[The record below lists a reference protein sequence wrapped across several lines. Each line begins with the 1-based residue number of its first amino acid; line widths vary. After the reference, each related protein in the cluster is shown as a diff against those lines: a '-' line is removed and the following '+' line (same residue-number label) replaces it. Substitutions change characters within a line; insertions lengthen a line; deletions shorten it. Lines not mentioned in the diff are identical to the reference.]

1 MADNGDNKGELC
13 GRVRYLKDTQ
23 GLSLRQIAREMG
35 ISRNKATALY
45 NGTWGCR
52 QPRGFILAPYHD
64 LIAEWFR
71 QVPSLKAVQVW
82 KRLAERQVP
91 VSRRAVEEYTEVFR
105 RLKKPKIHWPLTF
118 LPGEEAQVDWF
129 FLNHLTLGRLC
140 GFTLILSHSR
150 FAFAHLFVRH
160 GFEFFIEGH
169 LMAFSAMNG
178 TPMAL
183 RYDNLRSVVIKRQ
196 PLTYNA
202 AFLEFANYYGLEIRL
217 CNPASGFE
225 KGRVE
230 RLIRSIRDTFENTAA
245 THQSLGALNSALHDW
260 IREKNATVHR
270 ATGAVPNA
278 KKLEE
283 KLRSLP
289 ANPYPNVVV
298 HAGKS
303 PTKTG
308 LIVFDTNSY
317 SIPAYCRNETI
328 SVHAGVD
335 HVDFIDGK
343 GKKIATH
350 PRCFKKRQTLI
361 NPLHRS
367 VSQLS
372 ERAKRERIYAVM
384 HGMSDGMAVFLDQNA
399 GVGEDA
405 YATAHVL
412 FKLLKTAGRS
422 IIESL
427 AREAVRG
434 KSPRLKFIMSALN
447 LGAPKPA
454 DPVSPQNQELLALDY
469 KPRPLED
476 YNVDTDEKTCS

>member
-1 MADNGDNKGELC
+1 MADDNKDELF
-13 GRVRYLKDTQ
+13 GRVRYLKDNQ
-23 GLSLRQIAREMG
+23 DLSLRQVARELG
-35 ISRNKATALY
+35 ISRDKATALY
-45 NGTWGCR
+45 NGTGNDR
-52 QPRGFILAPYHD
+52 APRDFILAPYHD
-64 LIAEWFR
+64 LIADWFR
-71 QVPSLKAVQVW
+71 QIPSLKAVQVW
-82 KRLAERQVP
+82 KRLVERQVS
-91 VSRRAVEEYTEVFR
+91 VSRRAVEEYTVIFR
-105 RLKKPKIHWPLTF
+105 RQKKPKVHWPLTF

-129 FLNHLTLGRLC
+129 FLTHPTLGRLC
-140 GFTLILSHSR
+140 GFTLVLSYSR
-150 FAFAHLFVRH
+150 FAFAHLFARH

-169 LMAFSAMNG
+169 LMAFAAMNG

-183 RYDNLRSVVIKRQ
+183 RYDNLKSVVIKRQ

-202 AFLEFANYYGLEIRL
+202 AFLEFAHYYGFEIRL
-217 CNPASGFE
+217 CNPASGNE

-245 THQSLGALNSALHDW
+245 THQSLSALNGALHDW
-260 IREKNATVHR
+260 IHDKNSTLHR
-270 ATGAVPNA
+270 TTDAIPNA

-283 KLRSLP
+283 KLRPLP

-303 PTKTG
+303 PSKTG
-308 LIVFDTNSY
+308 LVTFDTNGY
-317 SIPAYCRNETI
+317 SIPAYCRNETV
-328 SVHAGVD
+328 SVHARVD
-335 HVDFIDGK
+335 RVDFFDGK

-350 PRCFKKRQTLI
+350 PRCFKKHQTLI

-384 HGMSDGMAVFLDQNA
+384 HDMSDGMAVFLDQNA

-412 FKLLKTAGRS
+412 FKLLNTSGRS

-427 AREAVRG
+427 VREAVRG
-434 KSPRLKFIMSALN
+434 KSPRLKFIMSSLN
-447 LGAPKPA
+447 LGTPKLA

-469 KPRPLED
+469 KPRSLED
-476 YNVDTDEKTCS
+476 YDEKR